1 MKSRF
6 PKAAPL
12 ALLLLAATIPLFA
25 QESGKTPAPKDA
37 LLTEAGSLAR
47 GDQTISL
54 TTGFQ
59 IPLFVLPDTSS
70 TEGAKLL
77 LGGSFAFTYQYF
89 LSSHIAIGGTLTGAF
104 NGTVGGRNLFIA
116 PLSFRTAYWW
126 TKGALEIGIGLEAGG
141 YLMRLTSSGASYGMV
156 GPFAKFGPA
165 VSWRITQ
172 GWSIGSQAYY
182 WFVPEI
188 HSGDMASETRFG
200 NFVEFAVA
208 AVYHL

>member
-6 PKAAPL
+6 PKAVPL
-12 ALLLLAATIPLFA
+12 AIFFLAATIPLIA
-25 QESGKTPAPKDA
+25 QESDKTPPPKDSFLSEPGA
-37 LLTEAGSLAR
+37 LSR
-47 GDQTISL
+47 GDQTLSL

-59 IPLFVLPDTSS
+59 IPLFVLPDTSE
-70 TEGAKLL
+70 TAGAKLL

-104 NGTVGGRNLFIA
+104 NGTIGGRNLFIA

-126 TKGALEIGIGLEAGG
+126 TKGAFEAGIGIEAGA
-141 YLMRLTSSGASYGMV
+141 YLMRLSSAGASYGML
-156 GPFAKFGPA
+156 GPFAKIGPA

-172 GWSIGSQAYY
+172 GWSIGAQAYY
-182 WFVPEI
+182 WLVPEI

-200 NFVEFAVA
+200 NFVELAVA

>member
-12 ALLLLAATIPLFA
+12 VLFFLVSTIPLFA
-25 QESGKTPAPKDA
+25 QESGKSPLPTFSA
-37 LLTEAGSLAR
+37 LSESGAYSR
-47 GDQTISL
+47 GDQTLSL

-59 IPLFVLPDTSS
+59 IPLFIFPDTSDLP
-70 TEGAKLL
+70 GAKLL

-89 LSSHIAIGGTLTGAF
+89 LTSHLAIGGTLNGAF
-104 NGTVGGRNLFIA
+104 NSTIGGRSLFIA

-126 TKGALEIGIGLEAGG
+126 TKGPLEAGLGLEVGG
-141 YLMRLTSSGASYGMV
+141 YLMRLDSYGML

-165 VSWRITQ
+165 LSWRITQ
-172 GWSIGSQAYY
+172 GWSIGTQAYY

-188 HSGDMASETRFG
+188 HSGTETSKTRYG
-200 NFVEFAVA
+200 NFLEFAVA